1 MALAGGYDMEKP
13 LLWSKA
19 RTGGPRLRQAG
30 VLPMDRRLQGENDIK
45 MGWRKGD
52 MDPWTINGLPPRK
65 QDREKSSEWRK
76 GDSSGFS
83 LAGEPAPNS
92 PTGGLARSGG
102 VGRRSHPSILPF
114 DDGSMLQ
121 AQAMQTETRMRERHL
136 DHETAL
142 AGGAAPFVEA
152 VPLGTAAEKYAAL
165 AKDCDQ
171 QGTWREQNYWDNRP
185 YAIDG
190 SHVEPLA
197 PPTDARK
204 RRTDVT
210 KEGKQSF
217 GEYAAGVA
225 DRLAEHSA
233 DLAVNKS
240 NWRLGDDIPWRIDF
254 SEARLHEHMDSSHQA
269 EWRIGDNRP
278 FCLSGEPPPAVR
290 GYGGELYGEMPPA
303 HRKHTDVA
311 YHQHPQMADARRVAA
326 DGYGEHVDPSMPLG
340 QLLNG
345 KATRWGTRA
354 DALPEAMD
362 ESTSKGLSWAEM
374 RRRGMLQRSAS
385 DMVLRPATPSQQP
398 RLNSYGRNYF

>member
-1 MALAGGYDMEKP
+1 
-13 LLWSKA
+13 
-19 RTGGPRLRQAG
+19 
-30 VLPMDRRLQGENDIK
+30 MDRRLQGENDIK

-121 AQAMQTETRMRERHL
+121 AQTMQTETRMRERHL

-303 HRKHTDVA
+303 
-311 YHQHPQMADARRVAA
+311 
-326 DGYGEHVDPSMPLG
+326 
-340 QLLNG
+340 
-345 KATRWGTRA
+345 
-354 DALPEAMD
+354 PEAYRCCVPSAPSD
-362 ESTSKGLSWAEM
+362 GRCTTRSCRWLWRSCRPVHAARTAAERQSHAVGDTRGRLARGHGRVYFKGLSWAEM